1 MDTKSQAPVG
11 IMLALITAMSWGSL
25 PIAMKQVLVVMD
37 PFTVVWYRFSMAAIV
52 LGCILAAK
60 RRLPPRVILSRPRW
74 LILVLIATAGL
85 MGNFVLFSSSLKFL
99 SPTASQV
106 IGQLSPVG
114 MMLASVII
122 LKEKMRVTQVIGAIM
137 LILGLIL
144 FFNVSL
150 IEIFTRL
157 TDYTL
162 GVIFGVGAAMV
173 WVIYGVAQKVLL
185 RQLASPQILFL
196 LYTLCSIALLPLASP
211 AMLSQLSGWQFACL
225 LFCGANTLVGYGA
238 LAEAM
243 ARWQAAQVS
252 ALVTLTPLFT
262 LLFSD
267 LLALAWPDFFA
278 APVLNFIGYLG
289 AFVVVAGAMF
299 SAIGHRWWPR
309 RTEQNLVAK
318 L

>member
-85 MGNFVLFSSSLKFL
+85 MGNFVLFSASLKFL

-162 GVIFGVGAAMV
+162 GVIFGVGAATV
-173 WVIYGVAQKVLL
+173 WVIYGVAQKILL

-243 ARWQAAQVS
+243 ARWQASQVS
-252 ALVTLTPLFT
+252 AIVTLTPLFT

-267 LLALAWPDFFA
+267 LLALAWPGYFA
-278 APVLNFIGYLG
+278 APVLNFVGYLG

-299 SAIGHRWWPR
+299 SAVGHRWWPR

>member
-11 IMLALITAMSWGSL
+11 ILLALITAMSWGSL

-37 PFTVVWYRFSMAAIV
+37 PFSVVWYRFSMAAVV
-52 LGCILAAK
+52 LGCILAMR
-60 RRLPPRVILSRPRW
+60 RRLPPRAIFRRPRW
-74 LILVLIATAGL
+74 LVLVLIATCGL
-85 MGNFVLFSSSLKFL
+85 LGNFVLFSSSLQFL

-114 MMLASVII
+114 MMVASVII
-122 LKEKMRVTQVIGAIM
+122 LKERMRVTQVIGASM
-137 LILGLIL
+137 LIFGLIL
-144 FFNVSL
+144 FFNTSL

-162 GVIFGVGAAMV
+162 GVIFGVGAATV

-211 AMLSQLSGWQFACL
+211 AVLSQLSGWQFACL

>member
-1 MDTKSQAPVG
+1 MDIKSQASVG
-11 IMLALITAMSWGSL
+11 ILLALITAMSWGSL

-37 PFTVVWYRFSMAAIV
+37 PFTVVWYRFSLAAIV
-52 LGCILAAK
+52 LGCILAVK
-60 RRLPPRVILSRPRW
+60 RRLPSRAIFSRPRW
-74 LILVLIATAGL
+74 LILVLIATCGL
-85 MGNFVLFSSSLKFL
+85 LGNFVLFSSSLQFL

-114 MMLASVII
+114 MMFASVII
-122 LKEKMRVTQVIGAIM
+122 LKEKMRITQVIGAIM
-137 LILGLIL
+137 LIFGLVL
-144 FFNVSL
+144 FFNTSL

-162 GVIFGVGAAMV
+162 GVIFGVGAASV

-211 AMLSQLSGWQFACL
+211 AVLSQLSGWQFACL

-252 ALVTLTPLFT
+252 AIVTLTPLFT

-278 APVLNFIGYLG
+278 APVLNFIGYIG
-289 AFVVVAGAMF
+289 AIVVVAGAMF
-299 SAIGHRWWPR
+299 SAVGHRWWPR
-309 RTEQNLVAK
+309 RTGQNLVAK
-318 L
+318 H